1 MSGLLG
7 APSAPADKRRRFR
20 QGLESGKLQR
30 FPGAFSP
37 LVAKL
42 IAELGFEGVY
52 VSGAVLSAD
61 LGLPDIGLTTLTEV
75 TGRGAQIAS
84 VTDLPTFIDADTGFG
99 ETMSAARTV
108 TVMEDAGLA
117 GLLQAPLTSA
127 QGSGVW
133 VQAPS
138 SAAPSQQPQV
148 RAHHAARDAPTPAPA
163 PASHRAAATVRLRFP
178 WGLVAVP
185 QSGVLH
191 IGRDFGGEC
200 GCQIAEF
207 YNVSRRHALVRA
219 DGLAVVVVDQMSTNG
234 TSVNGEL
241 TAAYQERALRHGDTL
256 GFGAHLRVMVEITE
270 DASDHG

>member
-1 MSGLLG
+1 MATLMTCNAHGPFDG
-7 APSAPADKRRRFR
+7 DRCPSPGCTELWRPRPA
-20 QGLESGKLQR
+20 
-30 FPGAFSP
+30 A
-37 LVAKL
+37 A
-42 IAELGFEGVY
+42 A
-52 VSGAVLSAD
+52 
-61 LGLPDIGLTTLTEV
+61 LPDQLC
-75 TGRGAQIAS
+75 
-84 VTDLPTFIDADTGFG
+84 
-99 ETMSAARTV
+99 AAPGCE
-108 TVMEDAGLA
+108 MPCPC
-117 GLLQAPLTSA
+117 PLHP
-127 QGSGVW
+127 Q
-133 VQAPS
+133 
-138 SAAPSQQPQV
+138 PSQQPQV

-163 PASHRAAATVRLRFP
+163 PASHRSAATVRLRFP

-207 YNVSRRHALVRA
+207 DNVSRRHALVRA
-219 DGLAVVVVDQMSTNG
+219 DGRAVVVVDQMSTNG